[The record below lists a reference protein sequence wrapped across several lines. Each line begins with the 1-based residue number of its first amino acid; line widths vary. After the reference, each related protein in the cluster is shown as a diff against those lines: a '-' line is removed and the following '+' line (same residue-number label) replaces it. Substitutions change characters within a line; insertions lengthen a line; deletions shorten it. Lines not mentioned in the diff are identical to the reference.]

1 MRPFVLATN
10 VALVALWLIAM
21 AVTYFKG
28 AAFDTVA
35 VLGLNIVIFGVP
47 AFALGYFKRW
57 LPFAVALT
65 SISLFLLFS
74 VVVGSQISS

>member
-1 MRPFVLATN
+1 MRPFVLVTN
-10 VALVALWLIAM
+10 AALVALWLIGM

>member
-65 SISLFLLFS
+65 SISFFLLFS

>member
-1 MRPFVLATN
+1 MRPFILVTNAALLA
-10 VALVALWLIAM
+10 VWVIAM

-28 AAFDTVA
+28 AAFDAVA
-35 VLGLNIVIFGVP
+35 VLGLNIVVFGVP
-47 AFALGYFKRW
+47 AFALGYFGRW

-65 SISLFLLFS
+65 SILLFLLFS